1 MEEIRYELIE
11 PRYYH
16 PPSSDTKQEML
27 TLDEI
32 IELYQLT
39 QSQINDLKEKLKT
52 K

>member
-1 MEEIRYELIE
+1 MEEVKYIMIE

-39 QSQINDLKEKLKT
+39 ESQINDLRDKLKT

>member
-1 MEEIRYELIE
+1 MEEIKHEVIE

-27 TLDEI
+27 TLDEL

-39 QSQINDLKEKLKT
+39 EEQVNNIREKLKT